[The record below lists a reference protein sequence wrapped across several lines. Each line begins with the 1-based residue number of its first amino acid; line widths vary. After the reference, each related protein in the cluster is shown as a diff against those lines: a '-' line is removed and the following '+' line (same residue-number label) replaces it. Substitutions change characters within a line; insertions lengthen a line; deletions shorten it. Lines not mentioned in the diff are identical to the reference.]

1 MTIVNTLSGLE
12 PPPAF
17 DVRITVHGVVPPESA
32 GYARARVSRVVAESS
47 VPVRSARVR
56 VTRHWHPAER
66 PPVVAQANVDVNG
79 WFARV
84 QVQGPSAEQAVDRL
98 QARLRQRLA
107 RIAQHWDAQRGRAQ
121 EVRPEQWGRDAASP
135 DRPLPLPRTPRE
147 RRIIRHK
154 ACTPAVCTVDE
165 AALDMNLLDYD
176 FHLFTEAGSRQ
187 NSVLYRSGPSGYRLA
202 QIAPQ
207 GDNRLRSY
215 RLPLTISRKPAVLSG
230 VPLAAGQLNSTGR
243 PFLFFLDVETRRSSV
258 LYRRCDG
265 HYGLLTATT

>member
-17 DVRITVHGVVPPESA
+17 DVRVTVHGVVPPESA
-32 GYARARVSRVVAESS
+32 DYARARVSRAVADGS

-56 VTRHWHPAER
+56 LTRHWHPAA
-66 PPVVAQANVDVNG
+66 PLPVVAQANVDVNG

-98 QARLRQRLA
+98 QARLRQRLS
-107 RIAQHWDAQRGRAQ
+107 RIAQHWDAQWGRAQ
-121 EVRPEQWGRDAASP
+121 AVRPEQWERDAASP
-135 DRPLPLPRTPRE
+135 DRPVPLLRPPRE

-154 ACTPAVCTVDE
+154 ACILAVCTVDE

-187 NSVLYRSGPSGYRLA
+187 NSVLYRSGSTGYRLA
-202 QIAPQ
+202 QIAPR

-230 VPLAAGQLNSTGR
+230 IQLAVSQLNSTTR
-243 PFLFFLDVETRRSSV
+243 PFLFFLDVDTRRSSV
-258 LYRRCDG
+258 LYRRVDG
-265 HYGLLTATT
+265 HYGLITATT